1 MFFLV
6 LIAYIASAAGL
17 VVGGY
22 IAATGRVPR
31 LLFRP
36 SQVLSDRLRIRFQGI
51 GLAAT
56 GLFTLVCAM
65 AADMGQRHTLTPS
78 WGLLVWVGFVIAL
91 PSIAFLS
98 RRAGPSRWLR
108 RFARG

>member
-1 MFFLV
+1 MFVLL

-31 LLFRP
+31 LLIRP
-36 SQVLSDRLRIRFQGI
+36 SEALSDRVRIRFQGFA
-51 GLAAT
+51 LSAVA
-56 GLFTLVCAM
+56 LFTLVCAM
-65 AADMGQRHTLTPS
+65 AADAVVRHTVRPS
-78 WGLLVWVGFVIAL
+78 WGVLVWVGFVIAL

-98 RRAGPSRWLR
+98 RRGPSRWFR
-108 RFARG
+108 RFAR